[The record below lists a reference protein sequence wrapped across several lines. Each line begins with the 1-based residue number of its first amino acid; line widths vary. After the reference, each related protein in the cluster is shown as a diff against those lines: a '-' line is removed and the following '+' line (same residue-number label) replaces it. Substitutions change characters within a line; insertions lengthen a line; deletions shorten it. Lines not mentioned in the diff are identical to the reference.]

1 MMVVGNLNSAGVQLP
16 AGKMLSEL
24 DIESTSGNSGT
35 KAGLHITPSY
45 SEDKTT
51 ANVSALNYP
60 FLQPVII
67 LKWLGTGAG
76 LLFIYF
82 FT

>member
-1 MMVVGNLNSAGVQLP
+1 MVLGNLNSAGVQLP
-16 AGKMLSEL
+16 AGEMLAER
-24 DIESTSGNSGT
+24 DIESTSGSSGE
-35 KAGLHITPSY
+35 KAGLRITPSH
-45 SEDKTT
+45 SEEKTT
-51 ANVSALNYP
+51 AHISALNYP

-82 FT
+82 F